1 MDEGSWLSWFI
12 IALLILAAS
21 YFATAE
27 TAFASVSR
35 IKIKSELDRGDR
47 RAKKAMYILDHFDK
61 AITTILIGTNIVQIV
76 VAAMVTVLVTRRWG
90 ISAVTISAI
99 ITTLVLFFV
108 GEMLPKSIG
117 KKYSCRFSLSL
128 AASLNFFM
136 LIFTP
141 IAYVLTKI
149 GRSVARLT
157 KSDPEVTVTEDEL
170 YDIIENMK
178 DDGDLDAEQGDLV
191 HSALMFADV
200 TVESIVT
207 PRVDVAAIDVE
218 TPLNEILTY
227 VKSSRHSRF
236 PVYEGSVDN
245 IIGVLQ
251 IRRFIK
257 AYIKQGD
264 ALEVRSVLDD
274 IYFAHQSTKI
284 DELLS
289 EMSRKRL
296 NMAIVTDNYG
306 GTLGIV
312 TVEDILEEL
321 VGDIWDEDDEVKEF
335 CVLLSDGS
343 YDLDPELGIEESFEL
358 IGFED
363 PEDYEFEHK
372 LLGEWVFEHFDR
384 IPTAGDFFEYNG
396 LLVTV
401 KEMKQNRIV
410 KLNVT
415 LPPENDDEGGAGR

>member
-1 MDEGSWLSWFI
+1 MDEGSWLSWAI

-76 VAAMVTVLVTRRWG
+76 TAALVTVLVTRRWG

-149 GRSVARLT
+149 GLSVARLT

-178 DDGDLDAEQGDLV
+178 DDGDLDAERGDLV

-207 PRVDVAAIDVE
+207 PRVDVAAIDIE
-218 TPLNEILTY
+218 TPLNEILAY

-236 PVYEGSVDN
+236 PVYEGSIDN

-257 AYIKQGD
+257 AYIKQGN

-358 IGFED
+358 IDFED
-363 PEDYEFEHK
+363 PKDYEFEHK

-415 LPPENDDEGGAGR
+415 LPPKNDDEGGTGR